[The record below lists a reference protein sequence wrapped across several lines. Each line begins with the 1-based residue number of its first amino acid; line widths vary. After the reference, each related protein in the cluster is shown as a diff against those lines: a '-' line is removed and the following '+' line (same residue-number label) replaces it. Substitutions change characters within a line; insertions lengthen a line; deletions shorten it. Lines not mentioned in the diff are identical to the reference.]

1 MDIVKEKWQQ
11 LNQREQ
17 WLAIAMSLF
26 ILVFL
31 FTNLVWKP
39 LNEGISQAESKIEKQ
54 KELLAWVHDKTSLIS
69 ASGSGVNNTNSKGSI
84 SSIVNRTAQA
94 NNIVITRIQP
104 QGDNIQVWIDQVV
117 FSRFLQWLNQL
128 TLVEGLHVKALD
140 VSTTEQE
147 GVVKI
152 RRLQLGK

>member
-1 MDIVKEKWQQ
+1 MKEKWQQ

-26 ILVFL
+26 VLVFL

-39 LNEGISQAESKIEKQ
+39 LNNGIEKTQTKIVKQ
-54 KELLAWVHDKTSLIS
+54 KELLAWVHNKTSIIS
-69 ASGSGVNNTNSKGSI
+69 TSGKSTNSTKSSGSI
-84 SSIVNRTAQA
+84 SSIVNRTSKT
-94 NNIVITRIQP
+94 NNIVITRLQP

-117 FSRFLQWLNQL
+117 FSRFLQWLDQL